1 MTTFFVLENV
11 LKYKYAENP
20 GKHTGILVE
29 GTKYQRTR
37 KTTVNKIIQKY
48 SLPDFSVQNAS
59 DMWFDP
65 HINNLVIWFVMVTV
79 ITVHKIIYR

>member
-1 MTTFFVLENV
+1 MTKFFVLENV

-29 GTKYQRTR
+29 GTKCWYQRTR

-48 SLPDFSVQNAS
+48 SFPIFQFKTPLTCDLTS
-59 DMWFDP
+59 
-65 HINNLVIWFVMVTV
+65 
-79 ITVHKIIYR
+79 Y